1 MARKK
6 KQDLE
11 TEMLEQQEL
20 QESRSMEESIPE
32 PEPLKKALTKFQ
44 RPEKIEPKAILP
56 MVLLILQI
64 LGAIPAVISAAK
76 KLWDLISQIKD
87 QRIRADAKFSFRKM
101 VYGRKDLMRKQ
112 KKSLMSTEDNSQ
124 IMSEIDTMTEQINSV
139 LKSQGG

>member
-11 TEMLEQQEL
+11 TEMLEQQEI
-20 QESRSMEESIPE
+20 QESASMEESIPE
-32 PEPLKKALTKFQ
+32 PEPP

-87 QRIRADAKFSFRKM
+87 QRLRADAKFSFRKM